1 MSKKCEHIKDIS
13 DKTLDE
19 LLTFK
24 DAILFLIDYYSNVA
38 NANRGAYDSEF
49 AQLYKDSSNM
59 VKNYSD
65 IYNKIVKDIE
75 QKINKELLV

>member
-24 DAILFLIDYYSNVA
+24 DAILFLMG
-38 NANRGAYDSEF
+38 NRQEVPI
-49 AQLYKDSSNM
+49 L
-59 VKNYSD
+59 
-65 IYNKIVKDIE
+65 
-75 QKINKELLV
+75 